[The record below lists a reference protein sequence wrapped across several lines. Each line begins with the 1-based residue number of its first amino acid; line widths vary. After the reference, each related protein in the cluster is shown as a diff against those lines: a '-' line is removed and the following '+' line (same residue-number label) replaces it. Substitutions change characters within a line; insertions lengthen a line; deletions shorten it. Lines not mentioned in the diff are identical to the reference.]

1 MTNFDV
7 VSYLESKDIE
17 YWQEGKNVTH
27 GWVNIKCIF
36 PHCDDHSNHLG
47 ISPDR
52 FFNCYICSETGHV
65 TKVVREIEQCSWD
78 RAEKIVKSFREDD
91 FSDKERSPISTEAK
105 ILGNILP
112 KGISKNF
119 NDLYKQYFKKRNYNL
134 NYLIHKYD
142 LYEGGIIGDYKFR
155 IIIPFYLDN
164 ELITFSSLDIT
175 GRQSLKHKH
184 NPDDNAIIPIKHMI
198 YGIDNCNDEMI
209 LIESCTDQW
218 NIGDGSGSTS
228 GKKVTVEQ
236 INLIVGK
243 GIKKILLI
251 PDSDSIWEWEKVG
264 NKLSGLICSVEM
276 IELPDG
282 DPADLGKGM
291 VEEIR
296 NSFFKKGD

>member
-1 MTNFDV
+1 MSEFDII
-7 VSYLESKDIE
+7 SYLESKDIE
-17 YWQEGKNVTH
+17 FWDSGKNVTQ
-27 GWVNIKCIF
+27 GWINIRCVF

-91 FSDKERSPISTEAK
+91 LPQSFDNLPQAK
-105 ILGNILP
+105 INDCILP

-175 GRQSLKHKH
+175 GKQELKHKH
-184 NPDDNAIIPIKHMI
+184 NPDDNAIIPIKHTI
-198 YGIDNCNDEMI
+198 YGIDSCTNEMI
-209 LIESCTDQW
+209 LVESCTDKW
-218 NIGDGSGSTS
+218 NMGNGSGSTS
-228 GKKVTVEQ
+228 GKKVTHEQ

-243 GIKKILLI
+243 GIKKVLLI

-264 NKLSGLICSVEM
+264 NKLSGLVCSVEM
-276 IELPDG
+276 IELETG
-282 DPADLGKGM
+282 DPADLSEDM
-291 VEEIR
+291 VKRIR
-296 NSFFKKGD
+296 NDFFKKGD

>member
-1 MTNFDV
+1 
-7 VSYLESKDIE
+7 
-17 YWQEGKNVTH
+17 
-27 GWVNIKCIF
+27 
-36 PHCDDHSNHLG
+36 
-47 ISPDR
+47 
-52 FFNCYICSETGHV
+52 
-65 TKVVREIEQCSWD
+65 
-78 RAEKIVKSFREDD
+78 
-91 FSDKERSPISTEAK
+91 
-105 ILGNILP
+105 
-112 KGISKNF
+112 
-119 NDLYKQYFKKRNYNL
+119 
-134 NYLIHKYD
+134 
-142 LYEGGIIGDYKFR
+142 
-155 IIIPFYLDN
+155 
-164 ELITFSSLDIT
+164 
-175 GRQSLKHKH
+175 
-184 NPDDNAIIPIKHMI
+184 MI